1 MSFAGYGKWEKLGEV
16 IANTNVIRYLMAAM
30 GILGVIAKLV
40 NQVTL
45 NRLIRA
51 AGTMS
56 KSTHR
61 LIKLVKAKY
70 EHACMVH
77 DTVENTD
84 AFVEKYI
91 YEYRGFLF
99 KIHTWRQIEIL
110 TVWFSGILALSGAS
124 ADYLYYGAVESVYQ
138 YIAVGAAEMILLEV
152 IRRMSDEPYK
162 IQGVKMYMIDYL
174 DNTCAVRQ
182 RRQRVTEK
190 EELNVIAS
198 ANYGAAEQPVKKEE
212 TVAAKPD
219 VKEREKKVQNRKLF
233 RKQREEPVE
242 LPINI
247 EGEPRR
253 VEPQMESGT
262 GYGRESGETGSE
274 SVKKTDSIAGTGVNA
289 AAKAEARQAVREVLK
304 ELLNEEDKPA
314 LREEAIRQILEE
326 FLA

>member
-1 MSFAGYGKWEKLGEV
+1 MIGEV

-110 TVWFSGILALSGAS
+110 TVWFSGILALLGAS

-138 YIAVGAAEMILLEV
+138 YIVSE
-152 IRRMSDEPYK
+152 
-162 IQGVKMYMIDYL
+162 
-174 DNTCAVRQ
+174 Q
-182 RRQRVTEK
+182 RK
-190 EELNVIAS
+190 
-198 ANYGAAEQPVKKEE
+198 
-212 TVAAKPD
+212 
-219 VKEREKKVQNRKLF
+219 
-233 RKQREEPVE
+233 
-242 LPINI
+242 
-247 EGEPRR
+247 
-253 VEPQMESGT
+253 
-262 GYGRESGETGSE
+262 
-274 SVKKTDSIAGTGVNA
+274 
-289 AAKAEARQAVREVLK
+289 
-304 ELLNEEDKPA
+304 
-314 LREEAIRQILEE
+314 
-326 FLA
+326 

>member
-1 MSFAGYGKWEKLGEV
+1 MIGEV

-233 RKQREEPVE
+233 RKQREESVE

-274 SVKKTDSIAGTGVNA
+274 SVKKTDSIAGTGANA

-304 ELLNEEDKPA
+304 ERLNEEDKPA

>member
-1 MSFAGYGKWEKLGEV
+1 MIGEV

-124 ADYLYYGAVESVYQ
+124 ADYLYYGAVE

-274 SVKKTDSIAGTGVNA
+274 SVKKTDSIAGTGANA

-304 ELLNEEDKPA
+304 ERLNEEDKPA

>member
-1 MSFAGYGKWEKLGEV
+1 MIGEV

-110 TVWFSGILALSGAS
+110 TVWFSGILALLGAS

-162 IQGVKMYMIDYL
+162 IHGECDRIGKL
-174 DNTCAVRQ
+174 W
-182 RRQRVTEK
+182 
-190 EELNVIAS
+190 S
-198 ANYGAAEQPVKKEE
+198 SGAAGKKGGDCSCK
-212 TVAAKPD
+212 AGG
-219 VKEREKKVQNRKLF
+219 
-233 RKQREEPVE
+233 
-242 LPINI
+242 
-247 EGEPRR
+247 EGE
-253 VEPQMESGT
+253 
-262 GYGRESGETGSE
+262 GEKGSE
-274 SVKKTDSIAGTGVNA
+274 QKIVPKA
-289 AAKAEARQAVREVLK
+289 A
-304 ELLNEEDKPA
+304 
-314 LREEAIRQILEE
+314 
-326 FLA
+326 

>member
-1 MSFAGYGKWEKLGEV
+1 MIGEV

-219 VKEREKKVQNRKLF
+219 VKEREKKVQHRKLF

-304 ELLNEEDKPA
+304 ERLNEEDKPA

>member
-1 MSFAGYGKWEKLGEV
+1 MIGEV

-110 TVWFSGILALSGAS
+110 TVWFSGILALLGAS
-124 ADYLYYGAVESVYQ
+124 A
-138 YIAVGAAEMILLEV
+138 
-152 IRRMSDEPYK
+152 
-162 IQGVKMYMIDYL
+162 DYL

-198 ANYGAAEQPVKKEE
+198 ANYGAAEQPEKKEE
-212 TVAAKPD
+212 TVAAKPE
-219 VKEREKKVQNRKLF
+219 VKEREKKVQNKKLF

-262 GYGRESGETGSE
+262 GYDRESVREKGTE
-274 SVKKTDSIAGTGVNA
+274 SGRKMDSIAGVEVNA

-304 ELLNEEDKPA
+304 ERLNEEDKPA

>member
-1 MSFAGYGKWEKLGEV
+1 MIGEV

-233 RKQREEPVE
+233 RKQCEEPVE

-304 ELLNEEDKPA
+304 ERLNEEDKPA

>member
-1 MSFAGYGKWEKLGEV
+1 MIGEV

-110 TVWFSGILALSGAS
+110 TVWFSGILALLGAS

-162 IQGVKMYMIDYL
+162 IHGVKMYMIDYL

-198 ANYGAAEQPVKKEE
+198 ANYGAAEQ
-212 TVAAKPD
+212 
-219 VKEREKKVQNRKLF
+219 REKKVQNKKLF

-262 GYGRESGETGSE
+262 GYDRESVREKGTE
-274 SVKKTDSIAGTGVNA
+274 SGRKTDSIAGVEVNA

-304 ELLNEEDKPA
+304 ERLNEEDKPA

>member
-1 MSFAGYGKWEKLGEV
+1 MIGEV

-138 YIAVGAAEMILLEV
+138 YIAVGAAEQKKKKDRLL
-152 IRRMSDEPYK
+152 RDGNRMDRHSFS
-162 IQGVKMYMIDYL
+162 
-174 DNTCAVRQ
+174 
-182 RRQRVTEK
+182 
-190 EELNVIAS
+190 NVIVTKA
-198 ANYGAAEQPVKKEE
+198 
-212 TVAAKPD
+212 D
-219 VKEREKKVQNRKLF
+219 ERGKGCIIRL
-233 RKQREEPVE
+233 
-242 LPINI
+242 LI
-247 EGEPRR
+247 
-253 VEPQMESGT
+253 
-262 GYGRESGETGSE
+262 
-274 SVKKTDSIAGTGVNA
+274 
-289 AAKAEARQAVREVLK
+289 VL
-304 ELLNEEDKPA
+304 
-314 LREEAIRQILEE
+314 
-326 FLA
+326 

>member
-1 MSFAGYGKWEKLGEV
+1 MIGEV

-110 TVWFSGILALSGAS
+110 TVWFSGILALLGAS

-162 IQGVKMYMIDYL
+162 IHGVKMYMIDYL

-198 ANYGAAEQPVKKEE
+198 ANYGAAEQPEKKEE
-212 TVAAKPD
+212 TVAAKSEM
-219 VKEREKKVQNRKLF
+219 KQREKKVQNKKLF

-262 GYGRESGETGSE
+262 GYDRESGREKGTE
-274 SVKKTDSIAGTGVNA
+274 SGRKTDSIAGVEVNA

-304 ELLNEEDKPA
+304 ERLNEEDKPA

>member
-1 MSFAGYGKWEKLGEV
+1 MIGEV

-124 ADYLYYGAVESVYQ
+124 AD
-138 YIAVGAAEMILLEV
+138 
-152 IRRMSDEPYK
+152 
-162 IQGVKMYMIDYL
+162 
-174 DNTCAVRQ
+174 
-182 RRQRVTEK
+182 
-190 EELNVIAS
+190 
-198 ANYGAAEQPVKKEE
+198 
-212 TVAAKPD
+212 
-219 VKEREKKVQNRKLF
+219 
-233 RKQREEPVE
+233 
-242 LPINI
+242 
-247 EGEPRR
+247 
-253 VEPQMESGT
+253 
-262 GYGRESGETGSE
+262 
-274 SVKKTDSIAGTGVNA
+274 
-289 AAKAEARQAVREVLK
+289 
-304 ELLNEEDKPA
+304 
-314 LREEAIRQILEE
+314 
-326 FLA
+326 

>member
-1 MSFAGYGKWEKLGEV
+1 MIGEV

-233 RKQREEPVE
+233 RKQSEEPVE

-274 SVKKTDSIAGTGVNA
+274 SVKKTDSIAGTGANA

-304 ELLNEEDKPA
+304 ERLNEEDKPA

>member
-1 MSFAGYGKWEKLGEV
+1 MIGEV

-110 TVWFSGILALSGAS
+110 TVWFSGILALLGAS

-162 IQGVKMYMIDYL
+162 IHGVKMYMIDYL
-174 DNTCAVRQ
+174 DNNFLKTTIQSMKAHSLRLRWLAEFSNDTQEATV
-182 RRQRVTEK
+182 
-190 EELNVIAS
+190 L
-198 ANYGAAEQPVKKEE
+198 AATKDHLDIVHAMENRDADQVFLLVKKHVANSEKRLSEAEYGEE
-212 TVAAKPD
+212 
-219 VKEREKKVQNRKLF
+219 
-233 RKQREEPVE
+233 
-242 LPINI
+242 
-247 EGEPRR
+247 
-253 VEPQMESGT
+253 
-262 GYGRESGETGSE
+262 
-274 SVKKTDSIAGTGVNA
+274 
-289 AAKAEARQAVREVLK
+289 
-304 ELLNEEDKPA
+304 
-314 LREEAIRQILEE
+314 
-326 FLA
+326 

>member
-1 MSFAGYGKWEKLGEV
+1 MIGEV

-162 IQGVKMYMIDYL
+162 IQGVKMYMIDNL

-219 VKEREKKVQNRKLF
+219 VKEREKKVQYRKLF
-233 RKQREEPVE
+233 RKQRF
-242 LPINI
+242 
-247 EGEPRR
+247 
-253 VEPQMESGT
+253 EPQLESGT
-262 GYGRESGETGSE
+262 GYGREAGETGSE
-274 SVKKTDSIAGTGVNA
+274 SVKKTDSIAGTGANA

-304 ELLNEEDKPA
+304 ERLNEEDKPA

>member
-1 MSFAGYGKWEKLGEV
+1 MGKIRRVGYDRRSNSEYECHSISDGSDGHTGSDCKTCKSGNAEP
-16 IANTNVIRYLMAAM
+16 ID
-30 GILGVIAKLV
+30 
-40 NQVTL
+40 
-45 NRLIRA
+45 RA

-274 SVKKTDSIAGTGVNA
+274 SVKKTDSIAGTGANA
-289 AAKAEARQAVREVLK
+289 AGESRSKAGCEGSSEGTAE
-304 ELLNEEDKPA
+304 
-314 LREEAIRQILEE
+314 
-326 FLA
+326 

>member
-1 MSFAGYGKWEKLGEV
+1 
-16 IANTNVIRYLMAAM
+16 
-30 GILGVIAKLV
+30 
-40 NQVTL
+40 
-45 NRLIRA
+45 
-51 AGTMS
+51 
-56 KSTHR
+56 
-61 LIKLVKAKY
+61 
-70 EHACMVH
+70 MVH

-262 GYGRESGETGSE
+262 GYDRESVREKGTE
-274 SVKKTDSIAGTGVNA
+274 SGRKMDSIAGVEVNA

-304 ELLNEEDKPA
+304 ERLNEEDKPA

>member
-1 MSFAGYGKWEKLGEV
+1 MIGEV

-110 TVWFSGILALSGAS
+110 TVWFSGILALLGAS

-162 IQGVKMYMIDYL
+162 IHGVKMYMIDYL

-182 RRQRVTEK
+182 RRQKGNRKRGTECDRIGK
-190 EELNVIAS
+190 LWS
-198 ANYGAAEQPVKKEE
+198 SGAAGKKGGDCSCKAGDE
-212 TVAAKPD
+212 AAG
-219 VKEREKKVQNRKLF
+219 EK
-233 RKQREEPVE
+233 
-242 LPINI
+242 
-247 EGEPRR
+247 
-253 VEPQMESGT
+253 
-262 GYGRESGETGSE
+262 GSE
-274 SVKKTDSIAGTGVNA
+274 QKIVPKA
-289 AAKAEARQAVREVLK
+289 A
-304 ELLNEEDKPA
+304 
-314 LREEAIRQILEE
+314 
-326 FLA
+326 

>member
-1 MSFAGYGKWEKLGEV
+1 MIGEV

-262 GYGRESGETGSE
+262 GYGR
-274 SVKKTDSIAGTGVNA
+274 
-289 AAKAEARQAVREVLK
+289 
-304 ELLNEEDKPA
+304 
-314 LREEAIRQILEE
+314 
-326 FLA
+326 

>member
-1 MSFAGYGKWEKLGEV
+1 
-16 IANTNVIRYLMAAM
+16 
-30 GILGVIAKLV
+30 
-40 NQVTL
+40 
-45 NRLIRA
+45 
-51 AGTMS
+51 MS

-70 EHACMVH
+70 EHTCMVH

-162 IQGVKMYMIDYL
+162 IQGIKMYMIDYL

-304 ELLNEEDKPA
+304 ERLNEEDKPA

>member
-1 MSFAGYGKWEKLGEV
+1 
-16 IANTNVIRYLMAAM
+16 
-30 GILGVIAKLV
+30 
-40 NQVTL
+40 
-45 NRLIRA
+45 
-51 AGTMS
+51 MS

-274 SVKKTDSIAGTGVNA
+274 SVKKTDSIAGTGANA

-304 ELLNEEDKPA
+304 ERLNEEDKPA

>member
-1 MSFAGYGKWEKLGEV
+1 MIGEV

-110 TVWFSGILALSGAS
+110 TVWFSGILALLGAS

-162 IQGVKMYMIDYL
+162 IHGVKMYMIDYL

-198 ANYGAAEQPVKKEE
+198 ANYGAAEQPEKKEE
-212 TVAAKPD
+212 TVAAKPE
-219 VKEREKKVQNRKLF
+219 VRGRKRF
-233 RKQREEPVE
+233 RTK
-242 LPINI
+242 NC
-247 EGEPRR
+247 
-253 VEPQMESGT
+253 
-262 GYGRESGETGSE
+262 SE
-274 SVKKTDSIAGTGVNA
+274 SSVRNRWNFQSILKVNHVGLSR
-289 AAKAEARQAVREVLK
+289 KWNQVQDMTESQSEKREPSQAERRI
-304 ELLNEEDKPA
+304 P
-314 LREEAIRQILEE
+314 
-326 FLA
+326 

>member
-1 MSFAGYGKWEKLGEV
+1 MIGEV

-99 KIHTWRQIEIL
+99 KIHTWRQIL

-274 SVKKTDSIAGTGVNA
+274 SVKKTDSIAGTGANA

-304 ELLNEEDKPA
+304 ERLNEEDKPA

>member
-1 MSFAGYGKWEKLGEV
+1 
-16 IANTNVIRYLMAAM
+16 
-30 GILGVIAKLV
+30 
-40 NQVTL
+40 
-45 NRLIRA
+45 
-51 AGTMS
+51 
-56 KSTHR
+56 
-61 LIKLVKAKY
+61 
-70 EHACMVH
+70 
-77 DTVENTD
+77 
-84 AFVEKYI
+84 
-91 YEYRGFLF
+91 
-99 KIHTWRQIEIL
+99 
-110 TVWFSGILALSGAS
+110 LSGAS

-274 SVKKTDSIAGTGVNA
+274 SVKKTDSIAGTGANA

-304 ELLNEEDKPA
+304 ERLNEEDKPA

>member
-1 MSFAGYGKWEKLGEV
+1 MIGEV

-110 TVWFSGILALSGAS
+110 TVWFSGILALLGAS

-162 IQGVKMYMIDYL
+162 IHGVKMYMIDYL

-182 RRQRVTEK
+182 RSSR
-190 EELNVIAS
+190 
-198 ANYGAAEQPVKKEE
+198 KK
-212 TVAAKPD
+212 
-219 VKEREKKVQNRKLF
+219 
-233 RKQREEPVE
+233 
-242 LPINI
+242 
-247 EGEPRR
+247 RR
-253 VEPQMESGT
+253 
-262 GYGRESGETGSE
+262 R
-274 SVKKTDSIAGTGVNA
+274 
-289 AAKAEARQAVREVLK
+289 L
-304 ELLNEEDKPA
+304 
-314 LREEAIRQILEE
+314 
-326 FLA
+326 

>member
-1 MSFAGYGKWEKLGEV
+1 MIGEV

-233 RKQREEPVE
+233 RTQREEPVE

-274 SVKKTDSIAGTGVNA
+274 SVKKTDSIAGTGANA

-304 ELLNEEDKPA
+304 ERLNEEDKPA

>member
-1 MSFAGYGKWEKLGEV
+1 MIGEV

-219 VKEREKKVQNRKLF
+219 VKEREKKVQNIKLF

-274 SVKKTDSIAGTGVNA
+274 SVKKTDSIAGTGANA

-304 ELLNEEDKPA
+304 ERLNEEDKPA

>member
-1 MSFAGYGKWEKLGEV
+1 
-16 IANTNVIRYLMAAM
+16 
-30 GILGVIAKLV
+30 
-40 NQVTL
+40 
-45 NRLIRA
+45 
-51 AGTMS
+51 MS

-110 TVWFSGILALSGAS
+110 TVWFSGILALLGAS

-162 IQGVKMYMIDYL
+162 IHGVKMYMIDYL

-182 RRQRVTEK
+182 RSKLKLNQIAELTGYSDPKYMSRVFK
-190 EELNVIAS
+190 EEVGMLPT
-198 ANYGAAEQPVKKEE
+198 E
-212 TVAAKPD
+212 
-219 VKEREKKVQNRKLF
+219 F
-233 RKQREEPVE
+233 RKKMQ
-242 LPINI
+242 
-247 EGEPRR
+247 
-253 VEPQMESGT
+253 
-262 GYGRESGETGSE
+262 
-274 SVKKTDSIAGTGVNA
+274 
-289 AAKAEARQAVREVLK
+289 
-304 ELLNEEDKPA
+304 
-314 LREEAIRQILEE
+314 
-326 FLA
+326 

>member
-1 MSFAGYGKWEKLGEV
+1 VGYGKWEKLGGLAMIGEV

-162 IQGVKMYMIDYL
+162 IQGKNVHDRLSGQYL
-174 DNTCAVRQ
+174 CSPSAKTKGNRK
-182 RRQRVTEK
+182 RGTECDRIGK
-190 EELNVIAS
+190 LWGS
-198 ANYGAAEQPVKKEE
+198 GAAGKKGGDCSCKAGCEG
-212 TVAAKPD
+212 AG
-219 VKEREKKVQNRKLF
+219 EK
-233 RKQREEPVE
+233 
-242 LPINI
+242 
-247 EGEPRR
+247 
-253 VEPQMESGT
+253 
-262 GYGRESGETGSE
+262 GSE
-274 SVKKTDSIAGTGVNA
+274 QKIVPKA
-289 AAKAEARQAVREVLK
+289 A
-304 ELLNEEDKPA
+304 
-314 LREEAIRQILEE
+314 
-326 FLA
+326 